1 MVFLNVTDPAT
12 VKALRKLMIEWG
24 YRGQRWFR
32 SLVWKH
38 LAPDRDALPPSTT
51 GRPKVT
57 EQVIHF
63 MRKPMPDSV
72 PARTARALLGI
83 EDGKVVP
90 ILRDPKRV
98 TEESDAVFYFPGCGS
113 ERLFSQV
120 GLATLAMLYEAGV
133 QTVLPPGYLCCGYP
147 QSASGDSAKGKAI
160 STANRVLF
168 HRVANTLNYMDIR
181 TVIVS
186 CGTCMDQ
193 LQQYEFQQIFPDC
206 RLLDIHEYLME
217 KGVNMAGV
225 TGVQYLYHDPCHTPM
240 KTHAPLKVA
249 GELLGQPVTLS
260 DRCCGEAGTLAMARP
275 DIATQIRYR
284 KLQEL
289 KAGIESLDNG
299 RDKVK
304 LLTSCPACQQ
314 GLSRY
319 KEDTGLEV
327 DYIVVELA
335 RHRLG
340 ENWQERFIQ
349 QATSGGIE
357 RVLL

>member
-1 MVFLNVTDPAT
+1 
-12 VKALRKLMIEWG
+12 
-24 YRGQRWFR
+24 
-32 SLVWKH
+32 
-38 LAPDRDALPPSTT
+38 
-51 GRPKVT
+51 
-57 EQVIHF
+57 
-63 MRKPMPDSV
+63 
-72 PARTARALLGI
+72 
-83 EDGKVVP
+83 
-90 ILRDPKRV
+90 
-98 TEESDAVFYFPGCGS
+98 
-113 ERLFSQV
+113 
-120 GLATLAMLYEAGV
+120 
-133 QTVLPPGYLCCGYP
+133 
-147 QSASGDSAKGKAI
+147 
-160 STANRVLF
+160 
-168 HRVANTLNYMDIR
+168 
-181 TVIVS
+181 
-186 CGTCMDQ
+186 
-193 LQQYEFQQIFPDC
+193 
-206 RLLDIHEYLME
+206 
-217 KGVNMAGV
+217 
-225 TGVQYLYHDPCHTPM
+225 
-240 KTHAPLKVA
+240 
-249 GELLGQPVTLS
+249 VTLS